1 MKRTYTEDEQW
12 IVVRLQEQLFA
23 VPSATVME
31 MLAMPEMRSV
41 PRVPSHIRG
50 VMNLRG
56 RVMPLVDLRL
66 RLGIESSASEGRT
79 LMDTI
84 RAREEDHRRWVSELD
99 ASVRERREFKL
110 ATDPHKCAFGRWYD
124 TYRTSSISLA
134 AVLKKLADPHGAI
147 HAAGAE
153 VVQHMAHQRW
163 DEAAKLVDR
172 VRSFDLP
179 HMLKLFADLRTAIQD
194 SHRETAVVLE
204 GGGTVYAVSVDAVES
219 VEQLKPG
226 TIEPVP
232 AAAASSDGLI
242 SAVARRL
249 KNDGIVM
256 LLDTDRVLDEQGY
269 QEAMQAASQAA

>member
-1 MKRTYTEDEQW
+1 VKRTYTEDEQW

-66 RLGIESSASEGRT
+66 RLCIESSANEADA
-79 LMDTI
+79 LIEMI
-84 RAREEDHRRWVSELD
+84 RAREDDHRNWVSELE
-99 ASVRERREFKL
+99 ASVRDRRDFKL
-110 ATDPHKCAFGRWYD
+110 TTDPHKCAFGCWYD
-124 TYRTSSISLA
+124 TYKTSSIALT
-134 AVLKKLADPHGAI
+134 AVLRKFDDPHRAI
-147 HAAGAE
+147 HAAGAD
-153 VVQHMAHQRW
+153 VVHQAAHQQW
-163 DEAAKLVDR
+163 DEATRRVDR
-172 VRSFDLP
+172 VRDLDLP
-179 HMLKLFADLRTAIQD
+179 HMVKLFADLRTAIHD

-204 GGGTVYAVSVDAVES
+204 GGGTTYAVSVDAVES

-232 AAAASSDGLI
+232 AAAASCDGLI

-269 QEAMQAASQAA
+269 QEAMQAA

>member
-1 MKRTYTEDEQW
+1 MKRTYTEEEQW

-23 VPSATVME
+23 VPSATVRE

-50 VMNLRG
+50 LMNLRG

-66 RLGIESSASEGRT
+66 RLCIDSSASEGDV
-79 LMDTI
+79 LIETI
-84 RAREEDHRRWVSELD
+84 RAREEEHRNWASELET
-99 ASVRERREFKL
+99 SIRERREFKL
-110 ATDPHKCAFGRWYD
+110 TTDPHKCAFGCWYD
-124 TYRTSSISLA
+124 TYKTSNIALA
-134 AVLKKLADPHGAI
+134 AVLRKFEDPHGAL

-153 VVQHMAHQRW
+153 VIHHAAHQRW
-163 DEAAKLVDR
+163 DEATRLADR
-172 VRSFDLP
+172 VRDIDLP
-179 HMLKLFADLRTAIQD
+179 HLVRLFTDLRTAIQD

-232 AAAASSDGLI
+232 TAAASCDGLI

-269 QEAMQAASQAA
+269 QEAMQAA

>member
-1 MKRTYTEDEQW
+1 VKRTYTEDEQW

-41 PRVPSHIRG
+41 PRVPPHIRG

-66 RLGIESSASEGRT
+66 RLCLDSSARDGET
-79 LMDTI
+79 LI
-84 RAREEDHRRWVSELD
+84 EAICAREEDHRAWASELE
-99 ASVRERREFKL
+99 ASVRERREFQL
-110 ATDPHKCAFGRWYD
+110 VTDPHKCAFGNWRDSYK
-124 TYRTSSISLA
+124 TSNIALA
-134 AVLKKLADPHGAI
+134 AVLKKFEDPHAALHSAGADVVH
-147 HAAGAE
+147 HAAHHRWEEATRLAE
-153 VVQHMAHQRW
+153 
-163 DEAAKLVDR
+163 R
-172 VRSFDLP
+172 VRDVDLP
-179 HMLKLFADLRTAIQD
+179 LLIKLFADLRTAIQD

-232 AAAASSDGLI
+232 AAAASSDGLV

-256 LLDTDRVLDEQGY
+256 LLDTDRVLDEQGF
-269 QEAMQAASQAA
+269 QEALQAASQAA